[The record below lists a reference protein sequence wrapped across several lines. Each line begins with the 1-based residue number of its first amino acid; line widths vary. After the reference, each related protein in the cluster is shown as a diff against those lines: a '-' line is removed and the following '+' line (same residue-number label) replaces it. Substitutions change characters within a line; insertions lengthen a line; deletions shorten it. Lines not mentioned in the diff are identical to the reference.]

1 MKKRTVHI
9 KRFSR
14 GSVAVAAVL
23 TVALVLIVIHGCGD
37 LRELE
42 QATEQYISCENSTE
56 SMQRG
61 SDALT
66 EQVRLYV
73 VTGQQ
78 KYMDGYFVEANV
90 TRQRETAV
98 EELEKAVSDTQ
109 VLEDLRQALQDSKT
123 LMETE
128 YYAMRLTAEG
138 WSVRV
143 DSLPQEVQQVELTA
157 ADAALS
163 PEEKIEKAREL
174 VFDDQ
179 YQDAKRRIS
188 ANVDRTAADLAKLTK
203 GRQMGASDVFK
214 SLYIGQIGGLILLL
228 ACMIVTSVVT
238 YESIVKPIV
247 LFNRKLEQDEPMPA
261 VGAAEVRA
269 LAEAY
274 NKMLR
279 DNQKTQMAIRHQAEH
294 DALSGLLNKGAFD
307 QALDDLRGK
316 GTAFALLLGDIDR
329 FKFFNDTYGHAVGDA
344 IIRSV
349 AGHMKT
355 TFRSTDR
362 IFRAGG
368 DEFAV
373 IMEGVSGKNRRMAE
387 ERLATLKKRM
397 RTVEDGLPKVTM
409 SLGVVFADELEPE
422 EDIFRC
428 ADRALYF
435 VKDHG
440 RDGYCIYEKNMAQR
454 GSAPQ
459 E

>member
-1 MKKRTVHI
+1 MKKRMVHI

-143 DSLPQEVQQVELTA
+143 DSLPQEVQ
-157 ADAALS
+157 
-163 PEEKIEKAREL
+163 
-174 VFDDQ
+174 
-179 YQDAKRRIS
+179 
-188 ANVDRTAADLAKLTK
+188 
-203 GRQMGASDVFK
+203 
-214 SLYIGQIGGLILLL
+214 
-228 ACMIVTSVVT
+228 
-238 YESIVKPIV
+238 
-247 LFNRKLEQDEPMPA
+247 
-261 VGAAEVRA
+261 
-269 LAEAY
+269 
-274 NKMLR
+274 
-279 DNQKTQMAIRHQAEH
+279 
-294 DALSGLLNKGAFD
+294 
-307 QALDDLRGK
+307 
-316 GTAFALLLGDIDR
+316 
-329 FKFFNDTYGHAVGDA
+329 
-344 IIRSV
+344 
-349 AGHMKT
+349 
-355 TFRSTDR
+355 
-362 IFRAGG
+362 
-368 DEFAV
+368 
-373 IMEGVSGKNRRMAE
+373 
-387 ERLATLKKRM
+387 
-397 RTVEDGLPKVTM
+397 
-409 SLGVVFADELEPE
+409 
-422 EDIFRC
+422 
-428 ADRALYF
+428 
-435 VKDHG
+435 
-440 RDGYCIYEKNMAQR
+440 
-454 GSAPQ
+454 
-459 E
+459 